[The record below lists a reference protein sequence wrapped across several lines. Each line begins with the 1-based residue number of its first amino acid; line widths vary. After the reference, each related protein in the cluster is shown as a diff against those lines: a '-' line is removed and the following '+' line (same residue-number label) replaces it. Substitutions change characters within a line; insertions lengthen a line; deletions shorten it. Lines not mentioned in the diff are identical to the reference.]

1 DVMKVSPIL
10 ILLFIIVMG
19 KMFGIAGML
28 LAIPV
33 AAIVEYLYKVMF
45 IPWLSKRNET
55 KKAERSREEEMIHE
69 TLLNRAAENA
79 AAEGE
84 ENAAEGEK
92 TGEEA
97 AEKAGEEAAEKA
109 GAADGEAPSDTPGVP
124 DAKVPDLGNGPDV
137 LNPMAPDAAPQETHK
152 KKHNIKDFFTKK

>member
-1 DVMKVSPIL
+1 
-10 ILLFIIVMG
+10 
-19 KMFGIAGML
+19 
-28 LAIPV
+28 
-33 AAIVEYLYKVMF
+33 
-45 IPWLSKRNET
+45 
-55 KKAERSREEEMIHE
+55 MIHE
-69 TLLNRAAENA
+69 TLINRAAENAAGEGEKGDAEAAENA

-92 TGEEA
+92 AGEEA
-97 AEKAGEEAAEKA
+97 AEKSGAEAAEKA